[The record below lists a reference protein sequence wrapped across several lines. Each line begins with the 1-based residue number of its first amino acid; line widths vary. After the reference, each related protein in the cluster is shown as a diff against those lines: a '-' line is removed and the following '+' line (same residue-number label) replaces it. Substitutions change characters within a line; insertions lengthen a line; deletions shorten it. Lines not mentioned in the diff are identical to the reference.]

1 MVPVLAYWDLRSLG
15 QPIRNLL
22 IYKGVQFEDKRYKLG
37 PPPDYSKNEWYSDRF
52 KLGLEFPN
60 LPYYIDDDV
69 KLTQSL
75 AILRYLGRKHDLAA
89 RNWREAAEL
98 DMLEQLARDTLL
110 IIPYSA
116 KSHPRYKD
124 GLRSYAENTKDF
136 LEPWS
141 RRIAS
146 RKWVL
151 GDRITYVDFLL
162 YEGLD
167 WHREFKPEA
176 MHQFPEIVAYL
187 KRFEEL
193 PNIKEY
199 FASDK
204 YKRWPILGPQR
215 EWGGGGERRPFLQS

>member
-1 MVPVLAYWDLRSLG
+1 MVPVLAYWDVRSLG

-22 IYKGVQFEDKRYKLG
+22 VYKDVQFEDKRYKPG
-37 PPPDYSKNEWYSDRF
+37 PPPDYGKDEWQSDKF

-75 AILRYLGRKHDLAA
+75 AILRYLGRKHDLAG
-89 RNWREAAEL
+89 RNERETAEL
-98 DMLEQLARDTLL
+98 DVLEQQARDTLL

-116 KSHPRYKD
+116 KSLPSYRN
-124 GLRSYAENTKDF
+124 GLKSYAENIKDF
-136 LEPWS
+136 LGPWS
-141 RRIAS
+141 KRLAS

-151 GDRITYVDFLL
+151 GDRITYVDFIL
-162 YEGLD
+162 YEALD

-176 MHQFPEIVAYL
+176 MQQFPEIVAYL

-193 PNIKEY
+193 PNIKDY

-204 YKRWPILGPQR
+204 YKRWPLLGPLR
-215 EWGGGGERRPFLQS
+215 EWGGGDERRPF